1 MQTRQNNGK
10 KSILLNPIICRI
22 LYISILR
29 FSSFKN
35 LFSPEIEI
43 PAQGISDI
51 LTLTNVCLKSEA
63 SLIYF
68 HHCIFHKFQ
77 FFIQTI
83 FKSFSNFLCTG
94 SYWNVNSSTTT
105 AFMDFGSEAKR
116 YVNALLT
123 RRGETFFREYEVF
136 NSAN

>member
-1 MQTRQNNGK
+1 MQTWQNHGE
-10 KSILLNPIICRI
+10 KSILLNPVICRI
-22 LYISILR
+22 LYISIVR

-35 LFSPEIEI
+35 LFSPEIET

-51 LTLTNVCLKSEA
+51 LTLTNVFLKSES

-123 RRGETFFREYEVF
+123 RKEETFFRE
-136 NSAN
+136 